1 MQAKVNLR
9 QLEDRDIPLAGEIL
23 PEEMDLGATDELVS
37 LRQPIE
43 FNCVAERLDKSVYVH
58 GSLQTVVHCECA
70 RCLKPFELQFAIE
83 DWCID
88 LPLEG
93 EEKVEPGRDD
103 CVDLTPF
110 IREDILLALPQ
121 HPLCEPECGGLHYP
135 PHSEKRSSDKAG
147 QTSQAASPWSELNK
161 LKFGK

>member
-1 MQAKVNLR
+1 MLAKVNLR
-9 QLEDRDIPLAGEIL
+9 HLEDRDIRVACEIL
-23 PEEMDLGATDELVS
+23 PEEMDFGGKEELVQ
-37 LRQPIE
+37 LRQPIRVD
-43 FNCVAERLDKSVYVH
+43 CVAEGLDDSVYVH
-58 GSLQTVVHCECA
+58 GRLRTVANCECA
-70 RCLKPFELQFAIE
+70 RCLKAFEMPVALD
-83 DWCID
+83 DWQID

-93 EEKVEPGRDD
+93 EEKVEPGGDD

-135 PHSEKRSSDKAG
+135 PQAKSQNDAG
-147 QTSQAASPWSELNK
+147 PNDQASSPWAELNK